1 MRIVLGVTLLIAM
14 SVSAGA
20 QTPAGA
26 CDPKGR
32 KAKLNFT
39 FKDVNNRKVSLS
51 DFKGKVIL
59 LDFWA
64 TWCVPCKAEI
74 PGFIDLQKKYGARG
88 LQIIGI
94 SVDDPARTAKKYAD
108 DMKMNYPVLLAEG
121 TGGHPEGLRSDPE
134 HSGQHRDRPRRGA
147 FARNTSGSRRWTC
160 SRRRSL
166 RCSDELV
173 RRSAG
178 LQACNRGPQCYI
190 TGMATKTD
198 KTDAEWQAALTPMQY
213 QVSAQALAP
222 SLAGSSPLNKEKRE
236 GTFTCAGCG
245 QPLFSSDTKYESGS
259 GWPSFYAP
267 LEDERR
273 DDDRSELRDG
283 AY

>member
-26 CDPKGR
+26 CDSKGR

-39 FKDVNNRKVSLS
+39 FKGVDNRKVSLS

-88 LQIIGI
+88 LQVIGI
-94 SVDDPARTAKKYAD
+94 SVDDPAGTAKKYAD

-121 TGGHPEGLRSDPE
+121 SEEILKAYDPIP
-134 HSGQHRDRPRRGA
+134 SIP
-147 FARNTSGSRRWTC
+147 
-160 SRRRSL
+160 
-166 RCSDELV
+166 
-173 RRSAG
+173 
-178 LQACNRGPQCYI
+178 
-190 TGMATKTD
+190 
-198 KTDAEWQAALTPMQY
+198 
-213 QVSAQALAP
+213 VSVVI
-222 SLAGSSPLNKEKRE
+222 G
-236 GTFTCAGCG
+236 
-245 QPLFSSDTKYESGS
+245 
-259 GWPSFYAP
+259 
-267 LEDERR
+267 
-273 DDDRSELRDG
+273 RDG
-283 AY
+283 RICSKHVGIAPMDVFEKEIASLF

>member
-26 CDPKGR
+26 CDSKGR

-39 FKDVNNRKVSLS
+39 FKGVDNRKVSLS

-88 LQIIGI
+88 LQVIGI
-94 SVDDPARTAKKYAD
+94 SVDDPADTAKKYAD

-121 TGGHPEGLRSDPE
+121 SEEILKAYDPIP
-134 HSGQHRDRPRRGA
+134 SIP
-147 FARNTSGSRRWTC
+147 
-160 SRRRSL
+160 
-166 RCSDELV
+166 
-173 RRSAG
+173 
-178 LQACNRGPQCYI
+178 
-190 TGMATKTD
+190 
-198 KTDAEWQAALTPMQY
+198 
-213 QVSAQALAP
+213 VSVVI
-222 SLAGSSPLNKEKRE
+222 G
-236 GTFTCAGCG
+236 
-245 QPLFSSDTKYESGS
+245 
-259 GWPSFYAP
+259 
-267 LEDERR
+267 
-273 DDDRSELRDG
+273 RDG
-283 AY
+283 SICSKHVGIAPMDVFEKEIASLF